1 MKLKKPE
8 KKEPKDV
15 LFSFRLN
22 SNLKIWLDKIC
33 KESGLSRGE
42 IINQLLAQA
51 IAKGIK

>member
-1 MKLKKPE
+1 MRLKKPE
-8 KKEPKDV
+8 PKQLKNV

-22 SNLKIWLDKIC
+22 SNVKVWLDKVH